1 MDIYDITLNVGY
13 FLIIIGIAAAILLP
27 LIQSLGDPRSL
38 LKTGLAILALVVVF
52 FIAYSISD
60 ANVADKFAAEPF
72 NLTPGLSKFSGALLI
87 TSYLLFVGAFVGI
100 FITEISKMVR

>member
-13 FLIIIGIAAAILLP
+13 FLIIIGIVAAVLLP
-27 LIQSLGDPRSL
+27 LIQSIGDPRSL
-38 LKTGLAILALVVVF
+38 LKTGLAIVALAVVF

-60 ANVADKFAAEPF
+60 SNVADKFATEPF
-72 NLTPGLSKFSGALLI
+72 NLTPELSKFSGALLI
-87 TSYLLFVGAFVGI
+87 TGYFLFIGAFVGI